1 MNAQF
6 WRKVPISFMSDVLLD
21 VRNLRKEFAFRGARS
36 ASSGG
41 DGAVRAVDDVDLD
54 VRRGEVLGLVGES
67 GCGKSTIA
75 WCIAGLHEPTTGVI
89 RFEGEQLAHRRS
101 RSQRRRIQI
110 VFQDPNSSLNPRM
123 TIGQMVR
130 EVLQVH
136 RMRPRG
142 AIGSRARELMHLVG
156 LGESTLDAYPRQL
169 SGGQRQRASIARAL
183 ALEPDLLIADEP
195 ISSLDVSV
203 QATVLNLLQEL
214 QQQLDLT
221 MVFIAHNLAVVRHI
235 SDRVAVM
242 YLGRI
247 VETAFT
253 EELFSTPRHPYTQ
266 GLLRSIPR
274 LTPGRLTREAAVEGE
289 VPSASKIPRGCRF
302 HPRCPIAEDIC
313 SEIDPPLMPGPDI
326 PNHLAACHFAWPE
339 QRLPPQPRDS
349 KRDATHG

>member
-1 MNAQF
+1 MT
-6 WRKVPISFMSDVLLD
+6 DVLLD
-21 VRNLRKEFAFRGARS
+21 VRHLRKEFPIRGRR
-36 ASSGG
+36 ASVA
-41 DGAVRAVDDVDLD
+41 DGVVHAVDGVDLE

-75 WCIAGLHEPTTGVI
+75 WCVAGLHQPTSGEI
-89 RFEGEQLAHRRS
+89 RFDGERLADRRS

-123 TIGQMVR
+123 TIGQMIR
-130 EVLQVH
+130 EILRVH
-136 RMRPRG
+136 RMRPRD
-142 AIGSRARELMHLVG
+142 AIESRARDLMSLVG
-156 LGESTLDAYPRQL
+156 LGAFTLDAYPRQL

-203 QATVLNLLQEL
+203 QATILNLLQDL
-214 QQQLDLT
+214 QQQLALT
-221 MVFIAHNLAVVRHI
+221 MLFIAHDLAVVRHI

-247 VETAFT
+247 VETALS
-253 EELFSTPRHPYTQ
+253 EELFSNARHPYTQ

-274 LTPGRLTREAAVEGE
+274 LVPGQLTREAAVKGE
-289 VPSASKIPRGCRF
+289 VPSATKIPSGCRF

-313 SEIDPPLMPGPDI
+313 PLIDPPLMGGPAIPG
-326 PNHLAACHFAWPE
+326 HLAACHFAWPE
-339 QRLPPQPRDS
+339 QLEPQLPAAHTNEDPR
-349 KRDATHG
+349 G